1 MCLYSREDPG
11 ITICSR
17 DTHVAHAIPVGHSNR
32 GVLAIRVYRAIRVW
46 LPSGH
51 VYPTDR
57 DTRVEGRL
65 VGNSHVGKGGSRVR
79 KRSRPS
85 ERLRPRDPMD
95 ELTASRWRRWQAD
108 YLELFP
114 R

>member
-1 MCLYSREDPG
+1 MYLYLREDPG
-11 ITICSR
+11 TTTCSH
-17 DTHVAHAIPVGHSNR
+17 DIHVAHAIRVGRSSR
-32 GVLAIRVYRAIRVW
+32 GVLAIRDDRAILVW

-57 DTRVEGRL
+57 DTHAEGHL
-65 VGNSHVGKGGSRVR
+65 VGNSRVGKGGSRVR
-79 KRSRPS
+79 KRSLPS
-85 ERLRPRDPMD
+85 ARLRPRGQMD

>member
-1 MCLYSREDPG
+1 MYLYLREDPG
-11 ITICSR
+11 TTTCSHGI
-17 DTHVAHAIPVGHSNR
+17 HVAHAIRVGRSSR
-32 GVLAIRVYRAIRVW
+32 GVLAILVW

-57 DTRVEGRL
+57 DTHVEGHL
-65 VGNSHVGKGGSRVR
+65 VGNSRVGKGGSRVR
-79 KRSRPS
+79 KRSLPS
-85 ERLRPRDPMD
+85 ARLRPRGQLD

-108 YLELFP
+108 YLGLFP

>member
-1 MCLYSREDPG
+1 MFIFARGSG

-79 KRSRPS
+79 KRSRLS
-85 ERLRPRDPMD
+85 ERLRPREPMD